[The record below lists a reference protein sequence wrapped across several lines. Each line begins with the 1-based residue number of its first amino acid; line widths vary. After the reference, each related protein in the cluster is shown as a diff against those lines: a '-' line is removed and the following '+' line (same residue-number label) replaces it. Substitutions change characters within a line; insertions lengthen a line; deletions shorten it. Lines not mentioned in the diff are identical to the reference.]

1 MDKSKRLLI
10 ARRRLVLVGIVML
23 PIVFGVRFLITE
35 NIKRNNQREQA
46 IVWTAVVEEICRDI
60 EQMDDIASIDV
71 AVNKFSYYE
80 NKKTILES
88 TSRSY
93 FNEFTETLRGCASI
107 AKSKVK
113 VVTTT
118 TRVPIKTQVPI
129 ERSDAES
136 LAEGNTCSKQWRY
149 ARAETLS
156 GTSDDSRLR
165 ATVYACKTW
174 DDWFLGA
181 VENGEY
187 NDYLLAVI
195 CASEP
200 NAPLCG

>member
-60 EQMDDIASIDV
+60 EQMDDITSIDV

-80 NKKTILES
+80 NKITILES

-93 FNEFTETLRGCASI
+93 FSELTETLRGCASI

-113 VVTTT
+113 VVTST
-118 TRVPIKTQVPI
+118 TQVPI

-195 CASEP
+195 CDSEP